1 MKGIVNE
8 LYTLDIRKNIKQ
20 FDKYILVDIFNSVNK
35 TNDVFSNF
43 TSNTPEEVTQ
53 RISST
58 LENEESLFNMGSHIF
73 FDLNT
78 IIADIFILLPIH
90 LNKKEYIFPVLY
102 LFRDGRQIL
111 KFSYP
116 FEDED
121 ISPLFTISPII
132 DDYSYLVP
140 EKEGNFVLKKDHRT
154 PQKNIET
161 IDAINSYMSDF
172 SAILDYDGLVQ
183 NYQIVIVTKIEP
195 NHTINKKVENKLYS
209 ISKSPFSGEIN
220 TKKMQEDS
228 FTLNETV
235 LLFSNP
241 IRSVITLKNK
251 VQKESS
257 QFNVPVDIQILGNIQ
272 TIIHVILLR
281 RFADLIYS
289 KEAVMKNNLLNAKK
303 KKQRFLINE
312 NMIMFSNYYSGVE
325 CHQWISSKIN
335 TTFRQKLLDEVDSL
349 NAEITSIEIENKL
362 NKFEILLAMLG
373 VILSVLFSY
382 DPIKSVADYFKIT
395 NLHFPIYL
403 IFNIG
408 VILVLYRTYKKL
420 D

>member
-1 MKGIVNE
+1 MEGIINE
-8 LYTLDIRKNIKQ
+8 LYTLDVRKNIKK
-20 FDKYILVDIFNSVNK
+20 FDEYILVDLFNNVNK
-35 TNDVFSNF
+35 SQDVFTIF
-43 TSNTPEEVTQ
+43 
-53 RISST
+53 T
-58 LENEESLFNMGSHIF
+58 LETQKEINRKILSIIANEQSLFDMGSHIF

-78 IIADIFILLPIH
+78 IIADIFVLLPIN
-90 LNKKEYIFPVLY
+90 LNKKEYIFPILY
-102 LFRDGRQIL
+102 LFTDGRQIL

-116 FEDED
+116 FKDKD

-132 DDYSYLVP
+132 EEYSYLIP
-140 EKEGNFVLKKDHRT
+140 EKGKTFIKKNGHCT
-154 PQKNIET
+154 PEKNIEI

-172 SAILDYDGLVQ
+172 SIILDYDGLVQ
-183 NYQIVIVTKIEP
+183 NYQIVVVTKVDSKHI
-195 NHTINKKVENKLYS
+195 INKKVETKLYS

-220 TKKMQEDS
+220 TKKMQDDS
-228 FTLNETV
+228 NTLNETM

-251 VQKESS
+251 IQNESS
-257 QFNVPVDIQILGNIQ
+257 QFDVPIDIQILGNIQ

-289 KEAVMKNNLLNAKK
+289 KEAVIKNNLLNAKK
-303 KKQRFLINE
+303 KKQRYLINE

-325 CHQWISSKIN
+325 CHQWMNSRIN
-335 TTFRQKLLDEVDSL
+335 TIEKQKLLDEIDSL

-395 NLHFPIYL
+395 HLHFPIYL
-403 IFNIG
+403 VFNIS
-408 VILVLYRTYKKL
+408 VIFVLYKTYKKL

>member
-1 MKGIVNE
+1 MEGIVNE
-8 LYTLDIRKNIKQ
+8 LYTLDVRENIKK
-20 FDKYILVDIFNSVNK
+20 FDRYILVDLFNNVNK
-35 TNDVFSNF
+35 SQDVFTIF
-43 TSNTPEEVTQ
+43 
-53 RISST
+53 T
-58 LENEESLFNMGSHIF
+58 LETQEEINKKVLSIIANEQSLFDMGSHIF

-78 IIADIFILLPIH
+78 IIADIFVLLPIN
-90 LNKKEYIFPVLY
+90 LNKKEYIFPILY
-102 LFRDGRQIL
+102 LFTDGRQIL

-116 FEDED
+116 FKDKD

-132 DDYSYLVP
+132 DEYSYLIP
-140 EKEGNFVLKKDHRT
+140 EKGKKFIKKNGHCT
-154 PQKNIET
+154 PEKNIET
-161 IDAINSYMSDF
+161 IDAINNYMSDF
-172 SAILDYDGLVQ
+172 SIILGYDGLVE
-183 NYQIVIVTKIEP
+183 NYQVVVVTKIDAK
-195 NHTINKKVENKLYS
+195 HFINKKVETKLYS

-220 TKKMQEDS
+220 TKKMQDDS
-228 FTLNETV
+228 NTLNETM

-251 VQKESS
+251 IQKESS
-257 QFNVPVDIQILGNIQ
+257 QFDVPIDIQILGNIQ

-289 KEAVMKNNLLNAKK
+289 KEAVIKNNLLNAKK
-303 KKQRFLINE
+303 KKQRYLINE

-325 CHQWISSKIN
+325 CHQWMSSKIN
-335 TTFRQKLLDEVDSL
+335 TIDRQKLLDEVDTL
-349 NAEITSIEIENKL
+349 NAEITNIEIENRL

-395 NLHFPIYL
+395 HLQFPIYL
-403 IFNIG
+403 VFNIS
-408 VILVLYRTYKKL
+408 VIFVLYKTYKKL